1 VDLRTITTRLEAQET
16 GTSDG
21 VAVKVNAVVWYQ
33 AVNAARRIIGVVDW
47 QEAVRQAAL
56 MALRDTI
63 GQSEFDYLLKNR
75 LSANLDLKRLLC
87 PAVEKRWVEVA
98 SVELKHLES
107 LKTCGAL

>member
-1 VDLRTITTRLEAQET
+1 VMELLSKSMPWFGIRQSMPR
-16 GTSDG
+16 GG
-21 VAVKVNAVVWYQ
+21 
-33 AVNAARRIIGVVDW
+33 ARRIIGVVDW
-47 QEAVRQAAL
+47 HEAVRQAAL
-56 MALRDTI
+56 TALRDTI

-98 SVELKHLES
+98 SVELEHLES